1 MNELL
6 ASKPESLR
14 EKLDNLPTDTG
25 VYKHLD
31 DEGTVLYVG
40 KAKNLRSRVRSYYQ
54 NSRNHSRRIDV
65 MVRKAADVEVIVTDT
80 EVEALILEN
89 NLIKEHQPRYNVNL
103 RDDKTYPYIC
113 IKNERFPRVF
123 KTRKVKKDGSKYFG
137 PYTDV
142 GQLNQMMDAIR
153 SVFQLRTCSLN
164 LDPEPI
170 EAGKYDVCLQYHIDN
185 CQGPCVGKQDHD
197 DYMQTIKQV
206 EKLLNGHT
214 QELIDLLEDEMKQH
228 SADLNFE
235 EAARLRDQISALD
248 KYSQRQKIV
257 TQDFADRDVFALH
270 VDRDEGIACAVKFT
284 VREGKMIGRRHTYI
298 KRIEGREAEE
308 LLLSYVEKYYTEAN
322 FFPEEVLLSV
332 DPNEHPAQDT
342 HALEELLR
350 QQKGK
355 QVPVKVPQRGEKASL
370 VRMATSNAKLLVGE
384 WKTQQ
389 MKRERDRIPEAVKSL
404 KRNLQMDDLPRRID
418 GIDISHLGGTETVA
432 SCVVFTDG
440 TPRKSD
446 YRTYKIRTVED
457 GTPDDFKAM
466 REVIQRRYSKVVEEN
481 GPWPDL
487 LVVDGGKGQLSS
499 AVKVLKEVEAYGK
512 FQVVGIAKRL
522 EEVFMPGD
530 TDPVLIAKDDVAL
543 QLLQKVRNEAHR
555 FAVTYQRKRRKK
567 KTLHSELLDIHG
579 IGPKTARE
587 LLSHFGS
594 VKKVKDA
601 AEEDI
606 AEVVGPS
613 KAETIRAYFDGGS
626 DSGSDEES
634 SEADDAE
641 TKNERMT
648 EEVS

>member
-1 MNELL
+1 MNDLL
-6 ASKPESLR
+6 ASKSESLR
-14 EKLDNLPTDTG
+14 EKLDNLPRDTG

-31 DEGTVLYVG
+31 EEGSVLYVG
-40 KAKNLRSRVRSYYQ
+40 KAKNLRSRVRSYFQ

-123 KTRKVKKDGSKYFG
+123 KTRKRKQDGSKYFG

-142 GQLNQMMDAIR
+142 GQMNKMMDAIR

-185 CQGPCVGKQDHD
+185 CKGPCIGEQSHE
-197 DYMQTIKQV
+197 DYMQTIDQV

-214 QELIDLLEDEMKQH
+214 QELIDLLDDEMQTQ
-228 SADLNFE
+228 SENLNFE
-235 EAARLRDQISALD
+235 EAARLRDQISALE

-257 TQDFADRDVFALH
+257 SQDNADRDVFALH
-270 VDRDEGIACAVKFT
+270 VDRNEGVACAVKFT

-298 KRIEGREAEE
+298 RRIDGRSDEE

-322 FFPEEVLLSV
+322 FFPDEVLLSV
-332 DPNEHPAQDT
+332 DPNDHPAQDT
-342 HALEELLR
+342 HALEQLLR
-350 QQKGK
+350 REKGK
-355 QVPVKVPQRGEKASL
+355 QVPVKVPQRGDKASL
-370 VRMATSNAKLLVGE
+370 IRMAASNAKLLVGE

-404 KRNLQMDDLPRRID
+404 RKNLQMEDLPRRID

-440 TPRKSD
+440 TPRKSE
-446 YRTYKIRTVED
+446 YRTYKIRTTDE
-457 GTPDDFKAM
+457 GRPDDFKAM

-499 AVKVLKEVEAYGK
+499 AVNVLKEVEAYGK
-512 FQVVGIAKRL
+512 FQVIGIAKRL

-530 TDPVLIAKDDVAL
+530 TDPVMIAKDDVAL

-579 IGPKTARE
+579 IGPKTARD
-587 LLSHFGS
+587 LLNHFGS
-594 VKKVKDA
+594 VTKVKNA
-601 AEEDI
+601 AESDI
-606 AEVVGPS
+606 AEVVGPA
-613 KAETIRAYFDGGS
+613 KAETVRAYFDNV
-626 DSGSDEES
+626 
-634 SEADDAE
+634 SEPEAEMADG
-641 TKNERMT
+641 
-648 EEVS
+648 